1 MFSVPMSAVNM
12 FHDTSF
18 HGTYRHVVVHTPTP
32 SFQVEREK
40 DGKGL
45 SQKAVR
51 CGEIEAKL
59 CSSRNAAR
67 QVTSLVRA
75 SS

>member
-32 SFQVEREK
+32 SFQVERSEGGGG
-40 DGKGL
+40 DERVWEGRFYVRRVETVSVVL
-45 SQKAVR
+45 AKAR
-51 CGEIEAKL
+51 CY
-59 CSSRNAAR
+59 
-67 QVTSLVRA
+67 
-75 SS
+75 